1 MHSAQ
6 QHGSSFRVFW
16 RSQPRQGASK
26 FALKKRDQSRAPLTK
41 WGFNLSARNMD
52 LSQAKAAFSH
62 RSSCHSSKRSKQI
75 NQTTQEALC
84 YVKKGRENTA
94 RDCALA
100 RHQRPWALAQRKA
113 RGATTTT
120 PAHHSHAATAPCPRP
135 QSRHQ
140 GTAPRHHVQS
150 RVQKQKARSRA
161 EHWSYPRAP
170 QAEDKPRGKKE
181 AKERAEQRAT
191 KGSSLPLQKSATPTA
206 LTAAVVQL
214 CAMIGWLTSF
224 CRTTAQRKKGSEV
237 AVALRANSAVRH
249 LRRVRHVKTGPL
261 ETRRRGTS
269 TTHITHQHQHTRWT
283 NSEDSRNAP
292 TLASG
297 L

>member
-1 MHSAQ
+1 VHSAQ

-150 RVQKQKARSRA
+150 RVQKQKAHSRA
-161 EHWSYPRAP
+161 EHRSSPRAP
-170 QAEDKPRGKKE
+170 QAQDMAPRQEGSKTASRAARNKRKQPAFAKKCD
-181 AKERAEQRAT
+181 AHRAYRCGGT
-191 KGSSLPLQKSATPTA
+191 
-206 LTAAVVQL
+206 
-214 CAMIGWLTSF
+214 
-224 CRTTAQRKKGSEV
+224 
-237 AVALRANSAVRH
+237 AVRDDR
-249 LRRVRHVKTGPL
+249 LVDFVLQNNSTAEKGVRGGGRSQGKQRSAAPPASQARQDRPL
-261 ETRRRGTS
+261 G
-269 TTHITHQHQHTRWT
+269 
-283 NSEDSRNAP
+283 NAP
-292 TLASG
+292 PWYVNHAHYTPAPAHEMDK
-297 L
+297 